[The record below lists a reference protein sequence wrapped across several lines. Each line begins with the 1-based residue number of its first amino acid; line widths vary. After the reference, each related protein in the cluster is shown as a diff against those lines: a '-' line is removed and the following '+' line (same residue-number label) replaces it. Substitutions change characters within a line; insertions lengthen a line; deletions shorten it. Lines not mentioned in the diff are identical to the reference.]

1 MRARLAP
8 ALGAGLFLLLAAAP
22 GGTQPPGAGRIPAVH
37 GTVLSGEQ
45 VDLPDALKGKV
56 GVLVVGFSQ
65 ASRGQVTDW
74 GKRLATDYRGSESV
88 VYYEMP
94 VLAGVPRLLRG
105 YVLKKISEDVPDR
118 AKARFLPVYGQEAE
132 WKAAAEFGKADVAYV
147 LVVDGAGAVRWHG
160 SGGADDALYAEV
172 KRQVERAAGR

>member
-1 MRARLAP
+1 MKTKVPLIVCLFSMLAVVV
-8 ALGAGLFLLLAAAP
+8 GE
-22 GGTQPPGAGRIPAVH
+22 TQPPGSGRIPVVH
-37 GTVLSGEQ
+37 GTVLSGDA

-74 GKRLATDYRGSESV
+74 GKRLAADYHGSQSV

-105 YVLKKISEDVPDR
+105 YVLKKMSEDVPDR

-147 LVVDGAGAVRWHG
+147 LVVDETGAVRWHG
-160 SGGADDALYAEV
+160 SGGAEEALYAEV
-172 KRQVERAAGR
+172 KRQVEQAAVR